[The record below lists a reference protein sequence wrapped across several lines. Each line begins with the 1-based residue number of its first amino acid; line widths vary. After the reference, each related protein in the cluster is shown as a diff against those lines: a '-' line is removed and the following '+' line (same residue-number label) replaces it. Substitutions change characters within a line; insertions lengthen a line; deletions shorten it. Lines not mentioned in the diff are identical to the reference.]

1 MSSVLNHDLC
11 TQGGKRVA
19 MKPDWV
25 MWAPN
30 AVNRSF
36 PFKLMV
42 FKYLLSIHSEEV
54 QCQLDE
60 DTGALYCAKQFS
72 FRLRTNSQKAVWLV
86 IHHWSCREPLG
97 NLTPPSISMKHSFY
111 HREFSLRGVWWV
123 EFLPSGHISNT
134 ARPPLCPAL
143 LCKEEAWLGASGLCK
158 WSLWDLIGSCLIK
171 KKNHVYYQRK
181 ILPTFHFWSFLLL
194 VKQCSFGGRKAQRW
208 ELACPALPAW
218 WESDSL
224 HSLHPVSSTPN
235 SEWWDSHQTEFKAS
249 RKHHETTYLSKRLIR
264 NSCF

>member
-1 MSSVLNHDLC
+1 MISALREGRGLQWSQTESCGRQMQLI
-11 TQGGKRVA
+11 G
-19 MKPDWV
+19 W
-25 MWAPN
+25 
-30 AVNRSF
+30 F

-60 DTGALYCAKQFS
+60 DTGALCCAKQFS
-72 FRLRTNSQKAVWLV
+72 FHLRTNSQKTVWLV

-158 WSLWDLIGSCLIK
+158 WSLWDLIGSCLILK
-171 KKNHVYYQRK
+171 KIMFIIRGKFCPHFTSGASCYLWSSAPLVEEKHRGGNWPAQRSQ
-181 ILPTFHFWSFLLL
+181 LGGNLTASTLFTQSLLL
-194 VKQCSFGGRKAQRW
+194 QTVSGGIHTRQNSKQA
-208 ELACPALPAW
+208 
-218 WESDSL
+218 ESTMRPRIYPKD
-224 HSLHPVSSTPN
+224 
-235 SEWWDSHQTEFKAS
+235 
-249 RKHHETTYLSKRLIR
+249 
-264 NSCF
+264 